1 MYRLSIFAS
10 AIAVALGLLTF
21 GAAAAQQQDAA
32 KKIPADKAHQ
42 FSDKAQGDALPF
54 LQKTQGDA
62 EKLEKRNKAIHD
74 EMLAMQKKAAAAAVA
89 FEYPGAKRLDASGA
103 NAGVT
108 YAGAIYQS
116 LSTTTDDLAKVAK
129 WYDRKLAG
137 LIAGQPAGAE
147 GAGGEKD
154 MTRRAVSQD
163 GERPELDAIAKRPLS
178 ARSYLVRTKGYTISV
193 VLSRPPGEALTV
205 ISLTYMPE

>member
-21 GAAAAQQQDAA
+21 GAAAAQQQDAE
-32 KKIPADKAHQ
+32 KKTPVNKAHQ
-42 FSDKAQGDALPF
+42 FVEKAQGDA
-54 LQKTQGDA
+54 
-62 EKLEKRNKAIHD
+62 EKRAKGNKAIHD
-74 EMLAMQKKAAAAAVA
+74 EMLAMQKKAAAAAAA
-89 FEYPGAKRLDASGA
+89 FEYPGAKTLDASGA
-103 NAGVT
+103 SAGVT

-137 LIAGQPAGAE
+137 LLAGQPAGAE

-154 MTRRAVSQD
+154 RTRRAVSQD
-163 GERPELDAIAKRPLS
+163 GERPELNAIAKRPLS
-178 ARSYLVRTKGYTISV
+178 VRSYLVRTKNHAISV
-193 VLSRPPGEALTV
+193 VLSRPAGEALSV

>member
-10 AIAVALGLLTF
+10 AIAVALGLLTL
-21 GAAAAQQQDAA
+21 GAAAAQQQDAE
-32 KKIPADKAHQ
+32 KKTPVNKAHQ
-42 FSDKAQGDALPF
+42 FVEKAQGDA
-54 LQKTQGDA
+54 
-62 EKLEKRNKAIHD
+62 EKRAKGNKAIHD
-74 EMLAMQKKAAAAAVA
+74 EMLAMQKKAAAAAAA

-103 NAGVT
+103 SAGVT

-137 LIAGQPAGAE
+137 LLAGQPAGAE

-154 MTRRAVSQD
+154 RTRRAVSQD

-178 ARSYLVRTKGYTISV
+178 VRSYLVRTKSYTISV
-193 VLSRPPGEALTV
+193 VLSRPPGEALSV
-205 ISLTYMPE
+205 ISLAYMPE

>member
-32 KKIPADKAHQ
+32 KETPVDKAYQ
-42 FSDKAQGDALPF
+42 FLEKA
-54 LQKTQGDA
+54 QGDA
-62 EKLEKRNKAIHD
+62 EKLAKGNKAIHD

-89 FEYPGAKRLDASGA
+89 FEYAGAKRLDASGA

-154 MTRRAVSQD
+154 RTRRAVSQD

-178 ARSYLVRTKGYTISV
+178 VRSYLVRTKSYTISV
-193 VLSRPPGEALTV
+193 VLSRPPGEALSV
-205 ISLTYMPE
+205 ISLAYMPE